1 MPLWV
6 GAACALALSGGT
18 AIGGWALLRKP
29 GNTYYK
35 IRPID
40 GFSTQITAALVIIGA
55 SIVGGP
61 VSATQVINTAIMGV
75 GAAERANKVRWG
87 TAKDIIAAWI
97 LTIPATACISAGM
110 YWLATR
116 YLIGL

>member
-1 MPLWV
+1 
-6 GAACALALSGGT
+6 
-18 AIGGWALLRKP
+18 
-29 GNTYYK
+29 
-35 IRPID
+35 
-40 GFSTQITAALVIIGA
+40 
-55 SIVGGP
+55 
-61 VSATQVINTAIMGV
+61 VINTAIMGV

-87 TAKDIIAAWI
+87 PAKDIIAAWI